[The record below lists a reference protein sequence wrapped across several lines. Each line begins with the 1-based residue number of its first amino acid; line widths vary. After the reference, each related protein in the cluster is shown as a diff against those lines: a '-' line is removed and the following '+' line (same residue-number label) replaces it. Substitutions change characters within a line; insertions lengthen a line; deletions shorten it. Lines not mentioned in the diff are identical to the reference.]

1 MEINVCWLARSENL
15 RDGIRDHFWRGG
27 VAPFALGELRRR
39 HEPDLLSIWRVG
51 GVNSGVL
58 TSGNDDSRG
67 AKGASDVGRRGVHRE
82 DEAGFSGRL
91 QEI

>member
-1 MEINVCWLARSENL
+1 MEINVCRLASSENL

-27 VAPFALGELRRR
+27 VAPFALGEMRRR

-58 TSGNDDSRG
+58 ASRNDDSRG
-67 AKGASDVGRRGVHRE
+67 TKGASDVGCGGVHRE
-82 DEAGFSGRL
+82 DEAGLSGGL
-91 QEI
+91 QKI